1 VGRGDR
7 VDFVVVPGATDL
19 TDTFEWAPM
28 VREVPGSNT
37 PMAGMGRRS
46 WEVQRDFRGPASDPA
61 PLDAWGRYAQV
72 LLSSNEFVFVD

>member
-1 VGRGDR
+1 
-7 VDFVVVPGATDL
+7 VVVQGAADHS
-19 TDTFEWAPM
+19 DTFDWAPV
-28 VREVPGSNT
+28 VREVPGGHT